1 MAMAKMTISLGLLTV
16 PIKVSPAARAVKAAS
31 FNMLHN
37 VCHQRISMPTR
48 CEHCKVDIT
57 RAETVKGFEVEDGR
71 YAIITKEDLE
81 ALEPE
86 SSKTIEI
93 TSTVGQEEV
102 DPILFETSYFLEPEP
117 AGRRGYKLLLAA
129 LEKEKK
135 YAVASI
141 TMTGEQVIIIR
152 PYKGVLMFHSMF
164 YQDEIRDL
172 PECGLKAIPEV
183 NAAELKLAQQLLVAN
198 AEKFDHLSYSDGY
211 RVAMEG
217 LLEAKRTNTT
227 PVAKATAKKAVLPQD
242 DIMSLLTASI
252 KAGPK
257 RPSRAYNLAEPAAP
271 WPGKADKAD
280 KRKRA

>member
-16 PIKVSPAARAVKAAS
+16 PIKVSPAARPVKAAS

-48 CEHCKVDIT
+48 CEHCKVDIP
-57 RAETVKGFEVEDGR
+57 RSDTVKGFEVEDGR
-71 YAIITKEDLE
+71 YAIITKDELE

-93 TSTVGQEEV
+93 TSTVGAEEV
-102 DPILFETSYFLEPEP
+102 DPILFETSYFVEPEP

-141 TMTGEQVIIIR
+141 TMHGKEQVIIIR

-164 YQDEIRDL
+164 YQDEVRDL
-172 PECGLKAIPEV
+172 PECGLKGIPEV
-183 NAAELKLAQQLLVAN
+183 NAAELKLAQQLLQAN
-198 AEKFDHLSYSDGY
+198 ADKFDHASYSDGY
-211 RVAMEG
+211 RIAMEG
-217 LLEAKRTNTT
+217 LLEAKRTNKA
-227 PVAKATAKKAVLPQD
+227 PVAKVAAKKVVAPQD
-242 DIMSLLTASI
+242 DIMSLLAASI

-257 RPSRAYNLAEPAAP
+257 RAARAYDLAEAPAAAP
-271 WPGKADKAD
+271 A